1 VAAVATGLPFTSLS
15 ESREIMKKKGFTL
28 VELLVV
34 IGIIALLISIL
45 LPALGRAQEQAK
57 RILCM
62 NNHKQLILATRM
74 YADDWKNALPFV
86 NSNSGETSEGWTAPG
101 WLYWAARGKTDPDSH
116 LQHGS
121 LFKFLRS
128 PKMYRCPFDVE
139 PYRTNSTH
147 LLTSYC
153 MNLAVRG
160 PSGRPQSY
168 KLNQFKGGD
177 ILFWETDETRDIW
190 NDGANRHDEGIT
202 ARHGGRDKRAGNI
215 NDVSSSSGAIV
226 GCFGG
231 HAEWIT
237 VKTFNQLAG
246 VATPAVPRPN
256 RLLCGPRAKDL

>member
-1 VAAVATGLPFTSLS
+1 
-15 ESREIMKKKGFTL
+15 MKKRAFTL

-45 LPALGRAQEQAK
+45 LPALQRAREQAQ
-57 RILCM
+57 RVLCM

-74 YADDWKNALPFV
+74 YAEEWKGALPFV

-101 WLYWAARGKTDPDSH
+101 WLYWASRGKTDPDLH
-116 LQHGS
+116 LKHG
-121 LFKFLRS
+121 LLWKYLRMT
-128 PKMYRCPFDVE
+128 KIYRCPFDVE
-139 PYRTNSTH
+139 PYRANSTH

-160 PSGRPQSY
+160 PSGQPWSY
-168 KLNQFKGGD
+168 KINKFKGDD

-202 ARHGGRDKRAGNI
+202 ARHGGRDKRSGNV
-215 NDVSSSSGAIV
+215 NDVTSTAGALV
-226 GCFGG
+226 GCMGG
-231 HAEWIT
+231 HAEWIV

-246 VATPAVPRPN
+246 LATPPVPRPN
-256 RLLCGPRAKDL
+256 RLMCGPRALQL